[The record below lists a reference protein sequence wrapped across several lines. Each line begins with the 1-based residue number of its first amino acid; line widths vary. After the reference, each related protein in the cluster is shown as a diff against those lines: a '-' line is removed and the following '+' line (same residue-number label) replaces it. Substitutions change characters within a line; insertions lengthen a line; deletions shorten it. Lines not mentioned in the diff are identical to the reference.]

1 VTGRRAASLVA
12 MLLVVATAGS
22 GRAAG
27 IAGSATAVSHG
38 PRTDRVIALTFD
50 DGVSPAN
57 CRRIL
62 AELVD
67 RRVPATF
74 FPMAEAL
81 PLDPAFWRLVVEAG
95 DPIGDH
101 TVTHPHM
108 PHLSY
113 AAQVRQMTSS
123 RATIERTIGR
133 PMLDVFRPP
142 YGEYDGTTLAAA
154 AAAGFPTVLTWDTT
168 DGDSSPKHAISVMLA
183 SAERGRNGSVI
194 LMHCG
199 PNKTPYLLP
208 DVIAYYQR
216 HGFRFVT
223 VPELL
228 GIAWRPGP
236 TASLSQ
242 AQILDGVSPLAADPN
257 GGAIVGF
264 SGGLPPTSTK
274 FVPPPS
280 PSVDPSPDGSASPV
294 PSAAGM
300 AVVPPTPSPVATA
313 GDGET
318 PTSPSPGGGPGS
330 RGGDAPAA
338 APLAVGGLVLLA
350 ALGLMVTAVVRYRR
364 RSG

>member
-1 VTGRRAASLVA
+1 
-12 MLLVVATAGS
+12 
-22 GRAAG
+22 
-27 IAGSATAVSHG
+27 
-38 PRTDRVIALTFD
+38 
-50 DGVSPAN
+50 
-57 CRRIL
+57 
-62 AELVD
+62 
-67 RRVPATF
+67 
-74 FPMAEAL
+74 
-81 PLDPAFWRLVVEAG
+81 
-95 DPIGDH
+95 
-101 TVTHPHM
+101 
-108 PHLSY
+108 
-113 AAQVRQMTSS
+113 
-123 RATIERTIGR
+123 
-133 PMLDVFRPP
+133 
-142 YGEYDGTTLAAA
+142 
-154 AAAGFPTVLTWDTT
+154 
-168 DGDSSPKHAISVMLA
+168 
-183 SAERGRNGSVI
+183 
-194 LMHCG
+194 
-199 PNKTPYLLP
+199 
-208 DVIAYYQR
+208 
-216 HGFRFVT
+216 

-350 ALGLMVTAVVRYRR
+350 ALGFMVTAVVRYRR